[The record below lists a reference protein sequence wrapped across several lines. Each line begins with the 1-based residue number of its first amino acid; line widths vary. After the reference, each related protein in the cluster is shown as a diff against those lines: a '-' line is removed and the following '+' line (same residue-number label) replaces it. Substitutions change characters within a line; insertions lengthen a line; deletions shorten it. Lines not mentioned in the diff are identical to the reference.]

1 MQQTK
6 CIQST
11 NEHIKSS
18 IIMSSKVA
26 NSSDCINVQ
35 PNDEAPINEIT
46 LDEERNNI
54 SIMIQPGANISTISN
69 SIKILIDKANKE
81 MNRDWEG
88 ELQFNVFS
96 HLNEEL
102 SIKNCIQFASHK
114 NLLTKWLRNYKE
126 WLEKKNQRQ

>member
-1 MQQTK
+1 MQQTR
-6 CIQST
+6 CTQST
-11 NEHIKSS
+11 N
-18 IIMSSKVA
+18 
-26 NSSDCINVQ
+26 
-35 PNDEAPINEIT
+35 
-46 LDEERNNI
+46 
-54 SIMIQPGANISTISN
+54 SIMIQAGANISTIPN

-81 MNRDWEG
+81 INRDWEG